1 MAKINELSIKIG
13 GEAGQGVES
22 SGAGF
27 SRALAR
33 GGLYVFGMSDYMSR
47 IRGGYNY
54 FQIRVSP
61 KPVYTQTDP
70 IDFVMAFN
78 AQSVTEHLNEIVPGG
93 GVIYDEAIQVD
104 PAPFQAKQIK
114 LLPLPL
120 VEIAKRHGGDEIMAN
135 TASIGAVCGMV
146 AYPFQYINDIIT
158 QNFKRKGDAVV
169 QSNIN
174 IAKEAYDLAKEKYAK
189 DCNYRLELIA
199 GAPKRMMPH
208 GNQAIVFGAI
218 AAGCKFI
225 SAYPM
230 TPATSVFEFLNSVG
244 NQFGVLTKQTEDE
257 LAAIL
262 MALGAAHTGVRA
274 MTSTSGGGFSLMV
287 EALGMAGITE
297 TPLVVV
303 EAQRAGPSTGLPTR
317 TEQGDLLFGLYASQG
332 DFPRIILTPGTLEE
346 CFDCGA
352 RAFNLAEKYQL
363 PVIIFTDLYQSSNI
377 RTIDLNAFDVKGF
390 RIDRGKLL
398 TNADLDKL
406 NGDEYKRHTLTA
418 DGISPRAAPGHPKA
432 VFMTTSDE
440 HYENGH
446 ITEDASVRIQQMEK
460 RMKKL
465 DAAKEDLQPPKLFGP
480 AKADITYFCWGST
493 YGPLREAVEKINES
507 KKITAN
513 LYHIVDMWPFPSEKV
528 AQMIDSAKTTI
539 VLDGN
544 YTGNLYQLIRGY
556 AGRTPKHSIRRY
568 DGRPFSPEY
577 ILAKTKKLI
586 PGFPLTVETV
596 ADPANAEVLT
606 HA

>member
-1 MAKINELSIKIG
+1 MGKVNEFNIKIG

-33 GGLYVFGMSDYMSR
+33 GGLHVFGMSDYMSR
-47 IRGGYNY
+47 IRGGYNF
-54 FQIRVSP
+54 FQIRVSQ
-61 KPVYTQTDP
+61 KPIYCQVDTVDL
-70 IDFVMAFN
+70 VMAFD
-78 AQSVTEHLNEIVPGG
+78 AQAVTEHLKEIVPGG
-93 GVIYDEAIQVD
+93 GVVYDEGIQVD
-104 PAPFQAKQIK
+104 PAPFHAKGVK
-114 LLPLPL
+114 LYPLPL
-120 VEIAKRHGGDEIMAN
+120 IKIAKEHGGDEIMAN

-146 AYPFQYINDIIT
+146 GYPFQYIADIIT
-158 QNFKRKGDAVV
+158 QNFKRKGEAVV
-169 QSNIN
+169 QANIN
-174 IAKEAYDLAKEKYAK
+174 IAKEAYDLAKEKYGK
-189 DCNYRLELIA
+189 DCNDRLEPIA

-208 GNQAIVFGAI
+208 GNQAICFGAV

-230 TPATSVFEFLNSVG
+230 TPASTIIEYLTSIG

-257 LAAIL
+257 IAAIL
-262 MALGAAHTGVRA
+262 MAIGAAHTGVRA
-274 MTSTSGGGFSLMV
+274 MTATSGGGFSLMV

-317 TEQGDLLFGLYASQG
+317 TEQGDLLFALYASQG
-332 DFPRIILTPGTLEE
+332 DFPRIVLTPGTHEE
-346 CFDCGA
+346 CFEAGA

-390 RIDRGKLL
+390 KIDRGKFL
-398 TNADLDKL
+398 TDADLDKL

-418 DGISPRAAPGHPKA
+418 DGISPRAVPGHPKA

-446 ITEDASVRIQQMEK
+446 ITEDADIRIQQMEK

-465 DAAKEDLQPPKLFGP
+465 EAAKKDLQPPKLFGP

-493 YGPLREAVEKINES
+493 YGSLREAVERINES

-513 LYHIVDMWPFPSEKV
+513 LYHIVDMWPFPSESV
-528 AQMIDSAKTTI
+528 AKAIDQAKTTI
-539 VLDGN
+539 VVDGN
-544 YTGNLYQLIRGY
+544 YSGHLYQLIRGY
-556 AGRTPKHSIRRY
+556 AGRTPKYSIRRY

-586 PGFPLTVETV
+586 PSFPLSVQTV
-596 ADPANAEVLT
+596 ACQANEEVLS
-606 HA
+606 HV

>member
-1 MAKINELSIKIG
+1 MAKVNEISIKIG

-61 KPVYTQTDP
+61 KPVYAQTDLV
-70 IDFVMAFN
+70 DFVMAFN
-78 AQSVTEHLNEIVPGG
+78 AQSVMEHLNEIVPGG

-120 VEIAKRHGGDEIMAN
+120 VEIAKKHGGDEIMAN

-146 AYPFQYINDIIT
+146 GYPFQYISDIIT
-158 QNFKRKGDAVV
+158 QNFKRKGDVVV
-169 QSNIN
+169 QSNIA
-174 IAKEAYDLAKEKYAK
+174 IAKEAYDLAKEKYAR
-189 DCNYRLELIA
+189 DCNYRLEPIA
-199 GAPKRMMPH
+199 GASKRMMPH

-230 TPATSVFEFLNSVG
+230 TPATSVFEFLNAVG

-257 LAAIL
+257 VAAIL

-274 MTSTSGGGFSLMV
+274 MTATSGGGFSLMV

-303 EAQRAGPSTGLPTR
+303 EAQRVGPSTGLPTR

-390 RIDRGKLL
+390 RVDRGKFL
-398 TNADLDKL
+398 TDADLDKL
-406 NGDEYKRHTLTA
+406 NGDEYKRHILTA
-418 DGISPRAAPGHPKA
+418 DGISPRAVPGHPKA

-446 ITEDASVRIQQMEK
+446 ITEEASVRIQQMEK

-465 DAAKEDLQPPKLFGP
+465 EAAKKDLQPPKLFGP

-493 YGPLREAVEKINES
+493 YGSLREAVERINES
-507 KKITAN
+507 KKMTAN

-528 AQMIDSAKTTI
+528 AQIVDGAKTTI

-586 PGFPLTVETV
+586 PGFPLSVETV
-596 ADPANAEVLT
+596 ACDAKAEVLT
-606 HA
+606 HV